1 MSPTAF
7 LQLLHDSELGTALRE
22 SLYMFP
28 LVEGIHLVGLAFSFG
43 LILFT
48 DLRLIGWFL
57 PQVPVSELLRRLR
70 PWLIAGFAGTFITGI
85 LLTMAEGPRLLEIP
99 VFPLKLGLIVLAGL
113 NALWFEIKFGR
124 NLSQWDQQAL
134 PFGAQIA
141 GWTSLVSWSL
151 VVICGRMIPYLATH

>member
-7 LQLLHDSELGTALRE
+7 LQTLYDSDTGTALRE

-70 PWLIAGFAGTFITGI
+70 PWLIGGFASTFITGF

-99 VFPLKLGLIVLAGL
+99 VFPIKLGLIVLAGI
-113 NALWFEIKFGR
+113 NALWFELRFGR
-124 NLSQWDQQAL
+124 HINQWDQRAL
-134 PFGAQIA
+134 PLGAKLA

>member
-1 MSPTAF
+1 MSPTDF
-7 LQLLHDSELGTALRE
+7 LQVLYDSETGTALRE

-70 PWLIAGFAGTFITGI
+70 PWLIGGFASTFITGI
-85 LLTMAEGPRLLEIP
+85 LLTMAEGPRLLDIP
-99 VFPLKLGLIVLAGL
+99 VFPLKLGLIFLAGL
-113 NALWFEIKFGR
+113 NAFWFEFKFGR
-124 NLSQWDQQAL
+124 HIGQWDQQAL
-134 PFGAQIA
+134 PLGAKLA

-151 VVICGRMIPYLATH
+151 VVVCGRMIPYLATH